1 MVVLSRH
8 FFARQKLR
16 RLAVLS
22 RFYRH
27 PDMEVEEIWSERSFL
42 SSFVVVVRLYFLFKV
57 IFNLAVSFSGR
68 IVIPILRLGSQ
79 FI

>member
-1 MVVLSRH
+1 
-8 FFARQKLR
+8 
-16 RLAVLS
+16 
-22 RFYRH
+22 
-27 PDMEVEEIWSERSFL
+27 MEAEEIWSERSFL
-42 SSFVVVVRLYFLFKV
+42 SSFVVIVRLYFLFKV